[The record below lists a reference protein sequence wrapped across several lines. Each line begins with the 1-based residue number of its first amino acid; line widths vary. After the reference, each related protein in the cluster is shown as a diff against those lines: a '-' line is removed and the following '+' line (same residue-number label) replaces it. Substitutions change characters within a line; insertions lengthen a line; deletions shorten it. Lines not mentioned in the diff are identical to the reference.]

1 MADINLQF
9 GSDDNLKEILRIIK
23 EVDKIIEG
31 IRKSGFVAEGDDK
44 KMRDYVSTSMK
55 IANQSEKI
63 EKSKQRQAMQDD
75 KAAQKLKLQ
84 SGIIGGLE
92 AEVKKLTVAWKSAN
106 TQMEK
111 KAAKKNLDEIKK
123 KLTEAKNTTAT
134 WGKALGSF
142 QFKFNALGN
151 IAANI
156 VSRGFRMLN
165 NVMRQSV
172 QIVMNFDQAQANLSA
187 ITGKTKIE
195 LKGLTAQAK
204 QLGAQTIF
212 TATQITNLQIEL
224 AKLGF
229 TAEEINNS
237 TEAVSDFAAATGAD
251 LAQAAKTA
259 GVAIRAF
266 GLSTYET
273 ADAVS
278 TMAVA
283 TTKSALQFSDY
294 ETILSTVGPVARA
307 YGFTLQDTIALLGK
321 LRDAG
326 FDASKAATATRNI
339 FLNLADSNG
348 ALSKSLGKTPK
359 NFDELIEGLI
369 ELRTKGVSLN
379 ETLQMTDKRS
389 VAAFN
394 QFLISAEGAKEL
406 KNSITG
412 VKDEMQEMVDKQL
425 DTLTGSVKLLTSAW
439 EGFVLSLEDGDKTIS
454 KIVTGSLGIMI
465 DALTELSNVDLMV
478 TRTSKLTNEQI
489 SRTYDVLLNM
499 ARAKEGLKFQ
509 GVIKEFKDINFVLLK
524 FDETVE
530 KNFKKSMKE
539 AGFSSREAALLWDEY
554 LVRRKQQFD
563 DEVKATEAYQ
573 DRLKNANNKPDS
585 PLGKIDFKSKDF
597 QDEDLD
603 FEENLINFWR
613 KDLPAAH
620 KWGTDEMIAGSA
632 EYAAELKKIDDQATK
647 DALDNEQKKKDRKAE
662 LQDAIINTAFTATDS
677 LARINQ
683 NKMNQELANEAL
695 TEEQKDAIRRKY
707 AKKDQQIALAEVVM
721 NTAVGMLKLWAKPGF
736 PAAIPLMALLGAQSA
751 MQIAAIKSQKFAE
764 GGEIGGKPHS
774 QGGTIIEAERG
785 EYIVKKSAY
794 QRNKELVNAINA
806 EDSLRIADMM
816 SKDKKIIITKEKD
829 YTKKLYELLKEQPNG
844 YETPEYYVIVK
855 GNQVLKLRK
864 PGKN

>member
-44 KMRDYVSTSMK
+44 KMRDYVATSMK
-55 IANQSEKI
+55 IASQSEKI
-63 EKSKQRQAMQDD
+63 EKAKQRQAMQDD

-151 IAANI
+151 IAANVLSRMTQEAKRFI
-156 VSRGFRMLN
+156 VESLKMAAVAEGVSNAFKKIATTDYMDKLRKATRGAVSDLSLMKATVMAANFKIPLSELTTFLQFAGDRALSTGEDFDFLVESIVKGLGRKSVLILDNLGLSVAEINKEVAKTGDFMTGAAAVIEREMKKAGDVIDTNATKIAQLRSDYQNMQVDFGGWILKNSGLVNSYQRMTDISEADISGFRKFWIAFVRYSDKPIEKYKN
-165 NVMRQSV
+165 
-172 QIVMNFDQAQANLSA
+172 QIKEANDEQEELFKQIA
-187 ITGKTKIE
+187 KMKEGLIPKTNKEEIETIETLTTKIE
-195 LKGLTAQAK
+195 NLNAEKE
-204 QLGAQTIF
+204 
-212 TATQITNLQIEL
+212 ITDITDTKNI
-224 AKLGF
+224 AR
-229 TAEEINNS
+229 IN
-237 TEAVSDFAAATGAD
+237 
-251 LAQAAKTA
+251 Q
-259 GVAIRAF
+259 
-266 GLSTYET
+266 
-273 ADAVS
+273 
-278 TMAVA
+278 
-283 TTKSALQFSDY
+283 
-294 ETILSTVGPVARA
+294 
-307 YGFTLQDTIALLGK
+307 
-321 LRDAG
+321 
-326 FDASKAATATRNI
+326 
-339 FLNLADSNG
+339 
-348 ALSKSLGKTPK
+348 
-359 NFDELIEGLI
+359 LIE
-369 ELRTKGVSLN
+369 K
-379 ETLQMTDKRS
+379 
-389 VAAFN
+389 
-394 QFLISAEGAKEL
+394 
-406 KNSITG
+406 
-412 VKDEMQEMVDKQL
+412 
-425 DTLTGSVKLLTSAW
+425 
-439 EGFVLSLEDGDKTIS
+439 
-454 KIVTGSLGIMI
+454 
-465 DALTELSNVDLMV
+465 
-478 TRTSKLTNEQI
+478 
-489 SRTYDVLLNM
+489 
-499 ARAKEGLKFQ
+499 
-509 GVIKEFKDINFVLLK
+509 
-524 FDETVE
+524 
-530 KNFKKSMKE
+530 
-539 AGFSSREAALLWDEY
+539 
-554 LVRRKQQFD
+554 
-563 DEVKATEAYQ
+563 YQ
-573 DRLKNANNKPDS
+573 DQIKVINELGLANKETQ
-585 PLGKIDFKSKDF
+585 KIIQDGLDQTKEF

-603 FEENLINFWR
+603 FEENLLNFWR

-620 KWGTDEMIAGSA
+620 KWGTDEMIAGSE